1 MFLNYLL
8 LCRFFTIFA
17 LRKRNMGSCRFDRDT
32 HQIKSKTELLLLP
45 MAGHISK
52 EKLKGQWITKAED
65 TQIL

>member
-32 HQIKSKTELLLLP
+32 HQIKSKTEQTSLVDGGP
-45 MAGHISK
+45 RYS
-52 EKLKGQWITKAED
+52 
-65 TQIL
+65 